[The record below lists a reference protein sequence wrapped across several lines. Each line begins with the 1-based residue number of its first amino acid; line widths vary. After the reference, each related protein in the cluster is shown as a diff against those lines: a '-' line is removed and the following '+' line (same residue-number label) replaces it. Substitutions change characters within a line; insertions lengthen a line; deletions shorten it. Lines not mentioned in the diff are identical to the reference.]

1 MRHIARIA
9 LCASLL
15 ADALASAMRHAEPY
29 IGSEAALLH
38 WLKTTDANLT
48 FIGDPIPG
56 ITAPEGLT
64 PRNAQATRVV
74 FCSVRNGNSCGG
86 ACSVYT
92 GDGVCLLAP
101 DTNCLSATGEVTFC
115 APNGCSCPCNL
126 YSHCG
131 TRMDNG
137 FCWTPGTNAI
147 YMGALF
153 SG

>member
-1 MRHIARIA
+1 M
-9 LCASLL
+9 
-15 ADALASAMRHAEPY
+15 
-29 IGSEAALLH
+29 SEAALLH

-115 APNGCSCPCNL
+115 APNGCVVSTSVHYLPIARLRANSCNRCSCPCNL